1 MVLKQALI
9 TDGRK
14 VVVSASFSRDCV
26 DLVHFVSFVQG
37 DLFELLKQLLL
48 LIEAALLLLLA

>member
-1 MVLKQALI
+1 MVVAA
-9 TDGRK
+9 
-14 VVVSASFSRDCV
+14 ASSCNGV

>member
-1 MVLKQALI
+1 MVAAF
-9 TDGRK
+9 TC
-14 VVVSASFSRDCV
+14 DCV
-26 DLVHFVSFVQG
+26 DLIHFVSFVQG